1 MVEVNVFENIMKRNE
16 DYAKQNA
23 QLLKKTLCIN
33 IMSSPGAG
41 KTTLLEKTLEK
52 LKEKYSIAV
61 IEGDVATS
69 NDTKRLKKI
78 IKNVYQIKTE
88 NFGGSCHLDARMVNL
103 ALKKLNADKKIY
115 DIIIIEN
122 VGNLICPADFNLGED
137 KKVVLLSITEGEDK
151 PLKYPLMFQVADIIL
166 INKIDLIP
174 YLDINY
180 DIIKNNVKRVK
191 SNLKILS
198 ISAKSGLNME
208 EWIKI
213 LEKWI
218 KGKINGRS

>member
-61 IEGDVATS
+61 IEGDVTTS
-69 NDTKRLKKI
+69 NDAKRLKKI
-78 IKNVYQIKTE
+78 IKDVYQIKTE
-88 NFGGSCHLDARMVNL
+88 NFGGGCHLDARMVNL